1 MDLTQNASKRLK
13 AYQSQS
19 QPPDLSKT
27 ETDDYGGINHEAVI
41 VIKTDDALSL
51 ARAVVVAKAA
61 ADIRSFKNEK
71 FVQMTQEQRVQRSR
85 TWGNLRRKAQRLK
98 EIGKAQKRKAIELLR
113 DARISVEKSSYGP
126 EDMEKIQTFFG
137 NRYRLIEL
145 NTSEIT
151 ANQETFDPSCWKSA
165 THTEGELV
173 FIINFNGTHF
183 EAPNLYSVPPL
194 KMDLAKEI
202 HQPSQARTL
211 TLFDRHTK
219 MTDPVY
225 MNGNIMFCLPTSNL
239 LMAKRPSHDDCR
251 ALKKELLRLAPEL
264 SRAIINEAGARQF
277 YHIVAPWS
285 EIPEDLKKKFL
296 ILVDTLL
303 AYAVVHEHHP
313 CDNDMFNWRHA
324 FFFTAKQLKKAQPEV
339 STKCVE
345 WLQSTYDSI
354 VGEAAEY
361 LTKHRIPFFNG
372 MLAFG
377 VHYLKHGDSG
387 NTTTVT
393 KYLEKIEEV
402 LNNGIRTDDNYV
414 FDGWK
419 VYMNPQGYMTTAY
432 KTRMKPRSKLIKLE
446 WKTPITDPFS
456 HFLSHEPVKL
466 TSSPSLT
473 IADAKLKAKQVAV
486 LW

>member
-1 MDLTQNASKRLK
+1 
-13 AYQSQS
+13 
-19 QPPDLSKT
+19 
-27 ETDDYGGINHEAVI
+27 
-41 VIKTDDALSL
+41 
-51 ARAVVVAKAA
+51 
-61 ADIRSFKNEK
+61 
-71 FVQMTQEQRVQRSR
+71 
-85 TWGNLRRKAQRLK
+85 
-98 EIGKAQKRKAIELLR
+98 
-113 DARISVEKSSYGP
+113 
-126 EDMEKIQTFFG
+126 
-137 NRYRLIEL
+137 
-145 NTSEIT
+145 
-151 ANQETFDPSCWKSA
+151 
-165 THTEGELV
+165 
-173 FIINFNGTHF
+173 
-183 EAPNLYSVPPL
+183 
-194 KMDLAKEI
+194 
-202 HQPSQARTL
+202 
-211 TLFDRHTK
+211 
-219 MTDPVY
+219 
-225 MNGNIMFCLPTSNL
+225 
-239 LMAKRPSHDDCR
+239 MAKRPSHDDCR

-432 KTRMKPRSKLIKLE
+432 KVYMQQPRSRLLQ
-446 WKTPITDPFS
+446 S
-456 HFLSHEPVKL
+456 VYRHRR
-466 TSSPSLT
+466 
-473 IADAKLKAKQVAV
+473 
-486 LW
+486 